1 MKIKSQINGRQS
13 LPYFDFIL
21 RPITTIW
28 LACSAF
34 WFFRRRMWPT
44 FALTLY
50 LDMSNSYKYLT
61 NICLI
66 YLFHI
71 SIWLHLSCPIVPVVH
86 LEWNSQ
92 RIETNIEKTINESKL
107 SHVCVLVPFFSSTRI
122 MKFHQKKGTFIKRTK
137 HQGYCHKFCVFCMC
151 VVYNIFFMLSYT
163 YSY

>member
-21 RPITTIW
+21 RPITTIR

-44 FALTLY
+44 FAL
-50 LDMSNSYKYLT
+50 DVKFIQIPYKHMF
-61 NICLI
+61 NILI
-66 YLFHI
+66 PHI

-86 LEWNSQ
+86 LEWISQ

-107 SHVCVLVPFFSSTRI
+107 SHVCVSPIFL
-122 MKFHQKKGTFIKRTK
+122 FHSNHEISPEKRNIYKKNKAPR
-137 HQGYCHKFCVFCMC
+137 
-151 VVYNIFFMLSYT
+151 LLP
-163 YSY
+163 